1 MSDGSSSRGPWR
13 HRLHTFLFEADT
25 LAGRVFDLGL
35 LLAIVA
41 STVAVMLETV
51 EPIAA
56 EHGRTLRIIEW
67 GFTILFTVEY
77 VLRLCSV
84 DKPARYARSF
94 FGVVD
99 LVSFLPTYLS
109 LFVPGAQTLLIVR
122 LLRLL
127 RIFRILKLV
136 RFLDEQAEIR
146 NAIWQS
152 RTKIVI
158 FIYTVLMIVS
168 IMGGAMYLIEHDVNE
183 GFRNIPQAMYWA
195 IVTMTTVGYGDVTPI
210 TVAGKL
216 LSSLIILIGYA
227 LLVVPTGFVSAEFV
241 SARARRE
248 RQANFTTQACPACLK
263 EGHDKDA
270 IYCKRCGAELNPTPT
285 REAVAEAE

>member
-1 MSDGSSSRGPWR
+1 MPDATSDAPPPLTTTWR
-13 HRLHTFLFEADT
+13 RRLHTVIFEADT
-25 LAGRVFDLGL
+25 PLGRAFDLVL

-41 STVAVMLETV
+41 STAAVMLETV

-56 EHGRTLRIIEW
+56 KYGRWLIVIEW
-67 GFTILFTVEY
+67 VFTVLFTVEY
-77 VLRLCSV
+77 AVRLASV
-84 DKPARYARSF
+84 ERPSRYARSF

-109 LFVPGAQTLLIVR
+109 LLIPGAQTLLVVR

-136 RFLDEQAEIR
+136 RMLDEQAEIR
-146 NAIWQS
+146 RAVWDS
-152 RTKIVI
+152 RNKIVV
-158 FIYTVLMIVS
+158 FLYTVLMVVS
-168 IMGGAMYLIEHDVNE
+168 IMGAAMYLIEHNVNE

-195 IVTMTTVGYGDVTPI
+195 IVTMTTVGYGDVTPV
-210 TVAGKL
+210 TVPGKV
-216 LSSLIILIGYA
+216 LSSVIILIGYA

-248 RQANFTTQACPACLK
+248 REARFTTQACPSCMK

-270 IYCKRCGAELNPTPT
+270 KHCKHCGASLNG
-285 REAVAEAE
+285 